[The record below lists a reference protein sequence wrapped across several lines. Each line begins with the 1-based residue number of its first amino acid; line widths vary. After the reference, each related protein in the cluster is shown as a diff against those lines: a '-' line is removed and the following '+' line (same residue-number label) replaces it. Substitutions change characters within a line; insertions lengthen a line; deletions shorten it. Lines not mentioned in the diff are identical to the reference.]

1 MSDDVL
7 GAVIAKIG
15 VERLYPGIKAAVNG
29 NDSPEHEAI
38 VRLQSKDLRATNDAE
53 SNIVDISV
61 RNKDAQVAKDFAE
74 TLIEMFVAKQTQIYS
89 APHSDFLDK
98 QIADTQKKRDEA
110 QKQVQDFKRKTGI
123 SNMDQ
128 EVNQLLSEKSAL
140 SGFSMQAVTSTQQ
153 NLSKL
158 EGDLAA
164 ARATY
169 KPESPIV
176 QRLNDSLAVAKR
188 DVHMRQQDLNGSGG
202 STLSSKIGR
211 LEGRMAYLEKNRS
224 EYTRL
229 EENAK
234 MCEDDYRAYRQ
245 QGEEARSHEQL
256 NAQGITRISI
266 VDRPVVPVK
275 PEPLKRK
282 LLLIA
287 VLLTAL
293 LFGLGIVILLEV
305 TDERVAYPEQITAD
319 IGLPVLA
326 SFGRMKRA

>member
-1 MSDDVL
+1 
-7 GAVIAKIG
+7 
-15 VERLYPGIKAAVNG
+15 
-29 NDSPEHEAI
+29 
-38 VRLQSKDLRATNDAE
+38 
-53 SNIVDISV
+53 
-61 RNKDAQVAKDFAE
+61 
-74 TLIEMFVAKQTQIYS
+74 
-89 APHSDFLDK
+89 
-98 QIADTQKKRDEA
+98 
-110 QKQVQDFKRKTGI
+110 
-123 SNMDQ
+123 
-128 EVNQLLSEKSAL
+128 
-140 SGFSMQAVTSTQQ
+140 
-153 NLSKL
+153 
-158 EGDLAA
+158 
-164 ARATY
+164 
-169 KPESPIV
+169 
-176 QRLNDSLAVAKR
+176 
-188 DVHMRQQDLNGSGG
+188 
-202 STLSSKIGR
+202 
-211 LEGRMAYLEKNRS
+211 MAYLEKNRS